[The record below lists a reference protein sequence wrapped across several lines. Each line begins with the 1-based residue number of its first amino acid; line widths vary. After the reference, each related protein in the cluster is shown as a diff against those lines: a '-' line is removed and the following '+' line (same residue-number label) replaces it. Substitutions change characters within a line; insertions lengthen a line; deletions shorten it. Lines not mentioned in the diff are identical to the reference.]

1 MINQTFKI
9 TYQHIG
15 GIKLG
20 YLNANYPINNI
31 NYQSSYS
38 VYSVINE
45 NTFEINLN
53 YQSFGDIIKDIE
65 NDNLTELGW
74 WGADNNCLESFLD
87 MVKNCE

>member
-1 MINQTFKI
+1 MADLLSAAKKALIEQANDLYDMRRQDLEVDLDD
-9 TYQHIG
+9 YQNH
-15 GIKLG
+15 
-20 YLNANYPINNI
+20 
-31 NYQSSYS
+31 YQNMGA
-38 VYSVINE
+38 IIFQIE
-45 NTFEINLN
+45 K